1 MATGQLMLQSFY
13 EERERQLRLH
23 GAHHAAEVP
32 PAPAAPAPPGSPT
45 ERSLDTGPGPTQRAG
60 VQPDLGPE
68 VEAGGGLDH
77 LALVVSG
84 AADGYV
90 HAVVDGGGAKSDSCA
105 SGGASASWASGSSS
119 GPHPLAAPA
128 LPPARAQA
136 PAWPDGDPDRV
147 PGGASAAA
155 SPASPASPLG
165 AARVSW
171 GSGELRQGLPR
182 NAWADLEAADPSEGP
197 HEALR
202 RPARPAVQ
210 PWRAPG
216 PARPPAAASA
226 QAPRDPLRDPP
237 ASELAFVM
245 RDPVPASG
253 LDAPSDWV

>member
-45 ERSLDTGPGPTQRAG
+45 DHPLEDALGPAQRPG
-60 VQPDLGPE
+60 VHPDLGPGE
-68 VEAGGGLDH
+68 VEGGGGLDH
-77 LALVVSG
+77 LALDMNG
-84 AADGYV
+84 PADGYV
-90 HAVVDGGGAKSDSCA
+90 HAVVDGGGGGAKSGSLA
-105 SGGASASWASGSSS
+105 SGGASASWASGSSG
-119 GPHPLAAPA
+119 GPHPLA
-128 LPPARAQA
+128 ARAQA

-165 AARVSW
+165 AARMSW

-216 PARPPAAASA
+216 PARPPAAAPA

-245 RDPVPASG
+245 RDPMPASR